1 MCLVTNYEIQ
11 LTVNHWLNIKR
22 KLLQI
27 NVWSRTKKN
36 AEKLAGEVGGTAYDS
51 VQEAVKDADVIVT
64 VTSSS
69 TPVLMKDW
77 VKPGAHVNG
86 RVL

>member
-1 MCLVTNYEIQ
+1 M
-11 LTVNHWLNIKR
+11 
-22 KLLQI
+22 
-27 NVWSRTKKN
+27 
-36 AEKLAGEVGGTAYDS
+36 GGTAYDS
-51 VQEAVKDADVIVT
+51 AQEAVKDADVIVT

-86 RVL
+86 RILLLTYLEVI

>member
-51 VQEAVKDADVIVT
+51 AQEAVEDADVIVT

>member
-1 MCLVTNYEIQ
+1 MVEYE
-11 LTVNHWLNIKR
+11 K

-27 NVWSRTKKN
+27 NIWSRTKKN

-51 VQEAVKDADVIVT
+51 VQEAVKDADIIVT

>member
-1 MCLVTNYEIQ
+1 M
-11 LTVNHWLNIKR
+11 
-22 KLLQI
+22 
-27 NVWSRTKKN
+27 
-36 AEKLAGEVGGTAYDS
+36 GGTAYDS

-77 VKPGAHVNG
+77 VKPGTHVNG